1 VSDLDRLMELFDG
14 LPRAGPGSDAATADA
29 LARLGRLPA
38 EPRIL
43 DVGCGPGRQT
53 MVLAG
58 IPGARVTAVDIHAGA
73 LARLAAESQAKGLAH
88 KVEVRNADMRALPFP
103 DASFDL
109 VWSEGAA
116 YVMGLPDAL
125 TAWRRLVV
133 PGGAMG
139 LSEITWLSARPS
151 AEAAAFW
158 AAAYPG
164 MQGLAE
170 NVQAAERAGWHVEGT
185 TVLPSAAWWPEL
197 YDPLLARIAE
207 KRRAHPH
214 DRAWTRVLDEQEEEI
229 DLFRRHG
236 ESYGYVFYL
245 LRRTDGVRRA

>member
-1 VSDLDRLMELFDG
+1 VGDLDRLTELFDG
-14 LPRAGPGSDAATADA
+14 LPRAGPGSDAATAEA
-29 LARLGRLPA
+29 LGRLGRLPA

-53 MVLAG
+53 LVLAG
-58 IPGARVTAVDIHAGA
+58 IPGARVAAVDVHAGA
-73 LARLAAESQAKGLAH
+73 LARLEAEARARGLAH
-88 KVEVRNADMRALPFP
+88 KVEARSVDMRALPFA

-116 YVMGLPDAL
+116 YLMGFSDAL
-125 TAWRRLVV
+125 KAWRRLVV

-139 LSEITWLSARPS
+139 VSELTWLSARPS

-158 AAAYPG
+158 AAAYPA

-170 NVQAAERAGWHVEGT
+170 NVQAAERAGWHVEAT
-185 TVLPSAAWWPEL
+185 TVLPASAWWPEF

-207 KRRAHPH
+207 KRRAHAR
-214 DRAWTRVLDEQEEEI
+214 DRAWTRLLDEREAEI
-229 DLFRRHG
+229 ALFRRHG

>member
-14 LPRAGPGSDAATADA
+14 LPRAGPGSDAATAEA

-53 MVLAG
+53 LVLAG
-58 IPGARVTAVDIHAGA
+58 IPGARVVAVDVHASA
-73 LARLAAESQAKGLAH
+73 LARLAAEVQARGLAH
-88 KVEVRNADMRALPFP
+88 RVEVRNADMRALPFP

-116 YVMGLPDAL
+116 YLMGFPDAL
-125 TAWRRLVV
+125 KAWRRLVV

-139 LSEITWLSARPS
+139 ASELTWLSARPP

-164 MQGLAE
+164 MRGLAE
-170 NVQAAERAGWHVEGT
+170 NVQAAEHAGWHVEGT
-185 TVLPSAAWWPEL
+185 TVLPSSAWWPEF
-197 YDPLLARIAE
+197 YEPLLARIEE
-207 KRRAHPH
+207 KRRAHPR
-214 DRAWTRVLDEQEEEI
+214 DRAWTRLLDEQGEEI